1 MAKFPMTILAVLM
14 LVGCNLLGGATDQQ
28 ARKYLAKLPQGAASS
43 CEAATDLVALGL
55 NLAGLGSAQ
64 VSLAASGFLGE
75 RSSLEVTR
83 DLEGIMKPGG
93 YTIAT
98 QVVPFTGTLMT
109 FTTRTG
115 GFLLLVLDSGLFTQN
130 KLVCY
135 YQVG

>member
-1 MAKFPMTILAVLM
+1 MKKLLMVGLVAVG
-14 LVGCNLLGGATDQQ
+14 LVGCNLLGGVSDQR
-28 ARKYLAKLPQGAASS
+28 ARQYLAQLPQGAATS
-43 CEAATDLVALGL
+43 CESATDALAVVL

-98 QVVPFTGTLMT
+98 QVIPFTGTLMT

-115 GFLLLVLDSGLFTQN
+115 GFLLVVLDSGLFTQN

-135 YQVG
+135 YQIA

>member
-1 MAKFPMTILAVLM
+1 MKKVLM
-14 LVGCNLLGGATDQQ
+14 VGLAAVGLVGCNLLGSVADQR
-28 ARKYLAKLPQGAASS
+28 ARQYLSQLPQGAATG
-43 CEAATDLVALGL
+43 CETATELVALGL

-98 QVVPFTGTLMT
+98 QVVPLTGTLMT
-109 FTTRTG
+109 FTTRSG

-130 KLVCY
+130 KSVCY
-135 YQVG
+135 YQIG